1 MIVVDGFLVARHG
14 GPYNFA
20 LSGSACRPCN
30 FPPSH
35 PAHEHAQPEAWAE
48 EKNAITSSI
57 GDLRIPPSLIMQPL
71 ISVIIPAFNA
81 AASIDA
87 TLDSVLR
94 QTYENFE
101 IIVVDDGSEDETAAK
116 VERFA
121 SRGPRITLV
130 RQHRGGIAAARNLA
144 IERSGGE
151 FVAPL
156 DADDLWHPRKLELQV
171 RSLEAAPPS
180 VALCY
185 CWWRNIDSRG
195 RVLYPGPRW
204 REEGRVFE
212 RLLAVNFV
220 GCASIPLIRRGPLVR
235 TGGYS
240 ADLRRANGEGCE
252 DWDLYLRL
260 AEDYELRVVPEVLVS
275 YRSHEQSVSSDLQTM
290 QRSHELLL
298 ARICQ
303 RHPNMA
309 EATLAQSRSNLSLH
323 LAGVQFKQS
332 DFLGTSRWV
341 LRAFRLHP
349 ATTVRFLATSAP
361 TILGGF
367 LRNNR
372 GAATPT
378 S

>member
-1 MIVVDGFLVARHG
+1 
-14 GPYNFA
+14 
-20 LSGSACRPCN
+20 
-30 FPPSH
+30 
-35 PAHEHAQPEAWAE
+35 
-48 EKNAITSSI
+48 
-57 GDLRIPPSLIMQPL
+57 MQPL
-71 ISVIIPAFNA
+71 VSVIVPAFDA
-81 AASIDA
+81 AATIDE

-94 QTYENFE
+94 QTYGNFDVL
-101 IIVVDDGSEDETAAK
+101 VVDDGSEDDTAAK

-121 SRGPRITLV
+121 SRDSRISLV
-130 RQHRGGIAAARNLA
+130 RQHQCGIAAARNLA
-144 IERSGGE
+144 IERSSGE

-171 RSLEAAPPS
+171 RCLEAAPAS

-204 REEGRVFE
+204 REEGRVFD

-220 GCASIPLIRRGPLVR
+220 GCASIPLIRREPLVR
-235 TGGYS
+235 AEGYS

-260 AEDYELRVVPEVLVS
+260 AEDYELRVVPEILVS
-275 YRSHEQSVSSDLQTM
+275 YRSQEQSISSDLQTM

-298 ARICQ
+298 ARVCD
-303 RHPNMA
+303 RHPDVA

-349 ATTVRFLATSAP
+349 ATTVRFLAKSAP

-367 LRNNR
+367 LRNTC
-372 GAATPT
+372 GGVTAT